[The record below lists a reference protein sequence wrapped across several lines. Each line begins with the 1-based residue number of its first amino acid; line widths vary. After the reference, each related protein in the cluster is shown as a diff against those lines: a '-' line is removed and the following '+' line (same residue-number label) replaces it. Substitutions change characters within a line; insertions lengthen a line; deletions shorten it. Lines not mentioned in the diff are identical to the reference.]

1 MNHKGAKTLRIH
13 KLNSEYSSRVDYS
26 SLVVFGVG
34 MFLLLILLCIH
45 IIQGQAG
52 FDVATVVTAI
62 FSPDDSADDDIVR
75 YVRLP
80 RSSIAGLVGAA
91 LGMAGV
97 LLQTVTRNPLAS
109 PTTLGINSGA
119 YLAVT
124 ATIIFAPGIFAWS
137 PVLVALV
144 GGLLAALL
152 VYAIASAVKVTPIR
166 LTLAGVAVSLALAAF
181 TAALLLLYE
190 NETTGLFFWGAGS
203 LVQTDWSGTIYAAPR
218 VLIGAVLA
226 LLLAKPLDV
235 LLLGDEVARSL
246 GARVQLTRFISTL
259 VAVFLAAVAVSVVG
273 PIGFVGLV
281 APHLVRLMGCRQH
294 QFLLPGAGL
303 WGAVVLVGADIVAQ
317 QITTNLSELPAGS
330 VTALIGAPFLV
341 WLARSSEHLGSEKA
355 PRCSLRVDSRHL
367 TYPVVLWIAILL
379 LLIALVMGLLF
390 GDIDFSF
397 GQIIDT
403 FRGSGTA
410 LSEQV
415 LFNLRLPRL
424 LVAVLAGAALAV
436 SGLLLQGV
444 VRNPLAGPEIVGIT
458 SGAGFAALLVLVLV
472 PDAPIEAIPVASF
485 VGAFAAFGVVYLA
498 SWQGGISPARLA
510 LVGIAVSAFCSA
522 GINLLVVMAKLR
534 VAQALVWL
542 AGSTY
547 ARQWDE
553 LWRLLAWP
561 LVLLP
566 LAWLLSRWLDL
577 MALGED
583 LPRTLG
589 VRLQQ
594 ARGISIAIAVALA
607 AAAVATVGT
616 ISFVGLI
623 APQAARL
630 LVGYRHRQLVPTTA
644 ILGAIL
650 VTVADTVGRVALA
663 PKEIPSGLVTAIIG
677 TPYFLWLLLPKRG

>member
-1 MNHKGAKTLRIH
+1 M
-13 KLNSEYSSRVDYS
+13 
-26 SLVVFGVG
+26 VFGVG
-34 MFLLLILLCIH
+34 VVLLLILLFVH
-45 IIQGQAG
+45 VIQGQAG
-52 FDVATVVTAI
+52 LDVATVVTAI
-62 FSPDDSADDDIVR
+62 FSPDNSAADNIVR
-75 YVRLP
+75 YIRLP
-80 RSSIAGLVGAA
+80 RSSIGILAGAA
-91 LGMAGV
+91 LGVAGG

-109 PTTLGINSGA
+109 PVTLGINAGA
-119 YLAVT
+119 YLAITIT
-124 ATIIFAPGIFAWS
+124 AIFAPGIFAWS
-137 PVLVALV
+137 PVLVAFV

-152 VYAIASAVKVTPIR
+152 VYAIASAVQVTPIR

-203 LVQTDWSGTIYAAPR
+203 LVQTDWSGTIYTAPR

-235 LLLGDEVARSL
+235 LLLRDEVARSL
-246 GARVQLTRFISTL
+246 GSRVQLTRFISTL
-259 VAVFLAAVAVSVVG
+259 IAVFLAAMAVSVVG

-294 QFLLPGAGL
+294 QLLLPGAAL
-303 WGAVVLVGADIVAQ
+303 WGAVVLISADIVAQ
-317 QITTNLSELPAGS
+317 QVTTNLSELPVGS

-341 WLARSSEHLGSEKA
+341 GLARSSERLGSEKTA
-355 PRCSLRVDSRHL
+355 NSSLQVKTSHYL
-367 TYPVVLWIAILL
+367 AYPVVLWGAILL
-379 LLIALVMGLLF
+379 LLIALVAGLLF
-390 GDIDFSF
+390 GDIDFSLD
-397 GQIIDT
+397 QIIDT
-403 FRGSGTA
+403 FQGSGTA
-410 LSEQV
+410 LSERV

-424 LVAVLAGAALAV
+424 LVALLAGAALAV

-458 SGAGFAALLVLVLV
+458 SGAGFGALLVLVLL
-472 PDAPIEAIPVASF
+472 PNAPIEALPVASF

-553 LWRLLAWP
+553 LWRLMALP
-561 LVLLP
+561 LLLLP

-589 VRLQQ
+589 IRLQQ
-594 ARGISIAIAVALA
+594 ARGISITIAVALA
-607 AAAVATVGT
+607 AAAVSTVGT
-616 ISFVGLI
+616 ISFVGLL
-623 APQAARL
+623 APHAARL
-630 LVGYRHRQLVPTTA
+630 LVGHRHRQLVPIA
-644 ILGAIL
+644 ALLGAIL

-663 PKEIPSGLVTAIIG
+663 PKEIPSGLVTALIG
-677 TPYFLWLLLPKRG
+677 TPYFLWLLLPIRRMNEKW